1 MAIWHGGKFPFEAL
15 NAFPQT
21 TLVGTLGI
29 EIIDAGDDWVKGK
42 MPVDARTKQYAG
54 ILHGGA
60 SVSLAETLASV
71 GCYCTLDP
79 AAHGCAGMEINAN
92 HVRPVSEGFVYGV
105 ATQESAGRS
114 TQIWT
119 IRISNE
125 AGKLV
130 CLSRCTM
137 AVIAAPTTR

>member
-15 NAFPQT
+15 NAFPKT

-29 EIIDAGDDWVKGK
+29 EIIEAGDDWVKGK

-60 SVSLAETLASV
+60 SVALAETLASV
-71 GCYCTLDP
+71 GCFCTLD
-79 AAHGCAGMEINAN
+79 ATTHGCAGMEINAN

-105 ATQESAGRS
+105 ATQEAAGRT
-114 TQIWT
+114 TQVWT
-119 IRISNE
+119 IRITDDRD
-125 AGKLV
+125 KLV

-137 AVIAAPTTR
+137 AVIAAR